1 MMDAAIYKAP
11 VFGWQTDQQSCKGL
25 WSKSFENR
33 LVVGTHPLQ
42 CDIAPGGGIGLRFY
56 TVKEGGHAQNRSL
69 PPERLSLTFWR
80 WPHFLRSFA

>member
-1 MMDAAIYKAP
+1 MMDATIYKAM

-42 CDIAPGGGIGLRFY
+42 CDIAPGGA
-56 TVKEGGHAQNRSL
+56 V
-69 PPERLSLTFWR
+69 
-80 WPHFLRSFA
+80 